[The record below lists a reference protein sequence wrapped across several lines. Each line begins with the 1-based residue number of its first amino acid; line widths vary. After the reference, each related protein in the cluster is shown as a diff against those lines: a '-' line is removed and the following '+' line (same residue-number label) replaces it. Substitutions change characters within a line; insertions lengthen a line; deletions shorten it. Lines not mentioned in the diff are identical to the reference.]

1 MLAFRA
7 FSHTYLIVF
16 SSSSIISGCWRSA
29 RATLSVSAF
38 GLYSTFSTCIFEHIF
53 EYCYKTVCNIQYVCI
68 FVCVPAISL
77 VALIFFPTSSPF
89 SHCSHFP
96 QQLINLRHVQS
107 LGVCSGWDQVN
118 LWNGDNI
125 SLTWQGWVHIKIIP
139 FPYFHISGDVTFT
152 DSDTAAVSFFSSGR
166 TNFSVLK

>member
-1 MLAFRA
+1 MQKLLYLCLPLPYIVLSLHAYLN
-7 FSHTYLIVF
+7 TYLNTATRLYVIYSMCAFLFVYLPFPLWLSFF
-16 SSSSIISGCWRSA
+16 SLRPL
-29 RATLSVSAF
+29 LSLTA
-38 GLYSTFSTCIFEHIF
+38 
-53 EYCYKTVCNIQYVCI
+53 
-68 FVCVPAISL
+68 PISL
-77 VALIFFPTSSPF
+77 
-89 SHCSHFP
+89 H

-152 DSDTAAVSFFSSGR
+152 DSDTAAVSFFSLWQNQFFGIKI
-166 TNFSVLK
+166 NWKNW

>member
-7 FSHTYLIVF
+7 FSHTYLLVF
-16 SSSSIISGCWRSA
+16 SSSSIISGCWRST

-38 GLYSTFSTCIFEHIF
+38 GLYSTFSTCIFKHIF
-53 EYCYKTVCNIQYVCI
+53 EYCYKTVCNIQYVCM
-68 FVCVPAISL
+68 FVLFPLWLSFFSLRPLLSLTAPISL
-77 VALIFFPTSSPF
+77 
-89 SHCSHFP
+89 H